1 MPYLGNFCGMKW
13 LRARQHDR
21 RRGAMLFG
29 RQLSD
34 QELLARLDQATLKLD
49 ETSAHARRR
58 LREAQICLRQLQHL
72 ESPPLSDPAQRRAS

>member
-1 MPYLGNFCGMKW
+1 
-13 LRARQHDR
+13 
-21 RRGAMLFG
+21 MLFG

-34 QELLARLDQATLKLD
+34 QELLAKLHQATLKLD

-72 ESPPLSDPAQRRAS
+72 ESPPLSDTARRRPS